1 MSKRFM
7 VYPLRVPILDQHAVP
22 APNLAQHAHGTATER
37 APSIT
42 VTSRHV
48 TPPRTCC
55 RTFPRSVT
63 ISGERRSLFPAR
75 RCAPHI
81 LRRWDAILFSLR
93 DGRPTAYTYERASM
107 I

>member
-7 VYPLRVPILDQHAVP
+7 VYPLPVPILDQHAVP

-48 TPPRTCC
+48 HATSHVLPHVPTFRDHIGRTPLPVPCPPLR
-55 RTFPRSVT
+55 
-63 ISGERRSLFPAR
+63 
-75 RCAPHI
+75 APH
-81 LRRWDAILFSLR
+81 
-93 DGRPTAYTYERASM
+93 PTAMGCDPVLIAGWTTDGVYLRA
-107 I
+107 